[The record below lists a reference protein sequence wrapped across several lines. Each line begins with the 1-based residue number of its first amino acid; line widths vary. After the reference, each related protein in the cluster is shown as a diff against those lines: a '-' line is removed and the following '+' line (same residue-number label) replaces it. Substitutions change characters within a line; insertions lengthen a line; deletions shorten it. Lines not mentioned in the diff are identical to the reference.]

1 MPPPDVAFKFGAFA
15 DFGVDKLQF
24 SLNLVALNF
33 PVGGGNNYLTQGVGV
48 GLKNTP
54 LFGVPLAVGIDRQSN
69 DGGLSWENNNW
80 SGSSDKYSASADNGI
95 GFDAGLGAGISVS
108 HLEKVVN
115 FFVSCAH

>member
-1 MPPPDVAFKFGAFA
+1 VAFKFGAFA